1 MNEAGLVA
9 HFRAMAR
16 NNAWSNLRL
25 HRACAQLSEAEYK
38 AERTSFFPSI
48 HLTLNHILIVD
59 LLYLERL
66 EGTAEAYQDPGDELY
81 GDLAELTRAQR
92 ATDQRLIGFCA
103 ALRPQDLDGE
113 VRLFREDGVK
123 IDRVGAVLPHLFVH
137 QIHHRGQVH
146 AMLAGTAVAPP
157 QLDEFF
163 LAEDAPLRRAELE
176 ALGLDPA

>member
-1 MNEAGLVA
+1 MLVE
-9 HFRAMAR
+9 HYRAMAR

-25 HRACAQLSEAEYK
+25 HRACSRLSEAEYK

-66 EGTAEAYQDPGDELY
+66 EQAARAYRDPGDEPH
-81 GDLAELTRAQR
+81 GDLPALTLAQHE
-92 ATDQRLIGFCA
+92 TDARLIAFCGGLLA
-103 ALRPQDLDGE
+103 NDLDRE
-113 VRLFREDGVK
+113 VKLFRQDGVK

-163 LAEDAPLRRAELE
+163 LAEDAPLRHDELD
-176 ALGLDPA
+176 ALGLNDA

>member
-1 MNEAGLVA
+1 MNEAGLVE
-9 HFRAMAR
+9 HYRAMAR

-25 HRACAQLSEAEYK
+25 HRACGRLSEAEYT

-66 EGTAEAYQDPGDELY
+66 ERKAEAYRDPGDELY
-81 GDLAELTRAQR
+81 GDLPGLTRAQGAADR
-92 ATDQRLIGFCA
+92 RLIGFCA
-103 ALRPQDLDGE
+103 ALRGPDLDAE
-113 VRLFREDGVK
+113 VTLFRRDGVK

-146 AMLAGTAVAPP
+146 AMLAGSAVAPP

-176 ALGLDPA
+176 ALGLDSA

>member
-1 MNEAGLVA
+1 MLVE
-9 HFRAMAR
+9 HYRAMAR

-25 HRACAQLSEAEYK
+25 HRACGRLSEAGYK

-48 HLTLNHILIVD
+48 HVTLNHILIVD

-66 EGTAEAYQDPGDELY
+66 EQTARAYRDPGDELH
-81 GDLAELTRAQR
+81 GDLPALTRAQHE
-92 ATDQRLIGFCA
+92 TDARLIAFCGGLLA
-103 ALRPQDLDGE
+103 DDLDAH
-113 VRLFREDGVK
+113 VKLFREDGVK
-123 IDRVGAVLPHLFVH
+123 IDRIGAVLPHLFVH

-146 AMLAGTAVAPP
+146 TMLAGTAVAPP

-176 ALGLDPA
+176 ALGLNDA

>member
-1 MNEAGLVA
+1 MNEAGLVE
-9 HFRAMAR
+9 HYRAMAR

-25 HRACAQLSEAEYK
+25 HRACGRLSEAEYK

-59 LLYLERL
+59 LMYLERL
-66 EGTAEAYQDPGDELY
+66 ERKAEAYRDPGDELY
-81 GDLAELTRAQR
+81 GDLPELNRAQHE
-92 ATDQRLIGFCA
+92 TDARLIAFCGG
-103 ALRPQDLDGE
+103 LLGNDLDRE
-113 VRLFREDGVK
+113 VTLFRRDGVK

-176 ALGLDPA
+176 ALGLDSA

>member
-1 MNEAGLVA
+1 MLVE
-9 HFRAMAR
+9 HYRAMAR

-25 HRACAQLSEAEYK
+25 HRACGRLSEAEYK

-66 EGTAEAYQDPGDELY
+66 EQTSQAYRDPGDELY
-81 GDLAELTRAQR
+81 RDLPALTRAQHE
-92 ATDQRLIGFCA
+92 TDARLISFCGGLLA
-103 ALRPQDLDGE
+103 NDLDAQ
-113 VRLFREDGVK
+113 VKLFREDGVK

-146 AMLAGTAVAPP
+146 AMLAGTAAAPP

-163 LAEDAPLRRAELE
+163 LAEDAPRRHDELD
-176 ALGLDPA
+176 ALGLNDA